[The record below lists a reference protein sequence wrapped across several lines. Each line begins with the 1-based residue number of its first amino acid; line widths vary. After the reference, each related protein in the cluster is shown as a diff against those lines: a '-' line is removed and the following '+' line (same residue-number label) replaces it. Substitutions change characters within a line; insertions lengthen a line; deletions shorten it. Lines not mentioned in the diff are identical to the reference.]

1 MDSPWLVLLC
11 QSCDRA
17 FGKPSGGKDLRCPHC
32 NHADSKVLSRHMNA
46 SEASN
51 AVSVANVPPEIRDQ
65 LSSWLDGQEKVT
77 SMSDSGS
84 IDGRSIL
91 SQAADENGLITI
103 DSLQIILSKA
113 NLKMGAE
120 AFAERACAEGELLQD
135 GPNRWKRA

>member
-1 MDSPWLVLLC
+1 MDPPWLVLLC
-11 QSCDRA
+11 QSCERA
-17 FGKPSGGKDLRCPHC
+17 FGKPSGSKNLRCPHC
-32 NHADSKVLSRHMNA
+32 NHGDSKVLSRHMNA

-65 LSSWLDGQEKVT
+65 LSSWLDEQEQVT

-103 DSLQIILSKA
+103 DSLQIVLRKT
-113 NLKMGAE
+113 NFKMGAE

-135 GPNRWKRA
+135 GHNRWKRA

>member
-1 MDSPWLVLLC
+1 MDPPWLVLLC

-17 FGKPSGGKDLRCPHC
+17 FGKPNGSKDLRCPHC
-32 NHADSKVLSRHMNA
+32 NHGDSKVLSRHMNA

-65 LSSWLDGQEKVT
+65 LSSWLDEQEQVT

-91 SQAADENGLITI
+91 SQAADENGFITI
-103 DSLQIILSKA
+103 DSLQIILTKA

-120 AFAERACAEGELLQD
+120 AFVERACAEGELLQD

>member
-1 MDSPWLVLLC
+1 MDPPWLVLLC

-17 FGKPSGGKDLRCPHC
+17 FGKPNGSKDLRCPHC
-32 NHADSKVLSRHMNA
+32 NHGDSKVLSRHMNA

-65 LSSWLDGQEKVT
+65 LSSWLDEQEQVT

-91 SQAADENGLITI
+91 SQATDENGFITI
-103 DSLQIILSKA
+103 DSLQIILTKA

>member
-1 MDSPWLVLLC
+1 MDPPWLVLLC

-17 FGKPSGGKDLRCPHC
+17 FGKPNGSKDLRCPHC
-32 NHADSKVLSRHMNA
+32 NHGDSKVLSRHMNA

-65 LSSWLDGQEKVT
+65 LSSWLDEQEQVT

-91 SQAADENGLITI
+91 SQAADENGFITI
-103 DSLQIILSKA
+103 DSLQIILTKA

>member
-17 FGKPSGGKDLRCPHC
+17 FGKPNGSKDLRCPHC
-32 NHADSKVLSRHMNA
+32 NHGDSKVLSRHMNA

-65 LSSWLDGQEKVT
+65 LSSWLDEQEQVT

-91 SQAADENGLITI
+91 SQAADENGFITI
-103 DSLQIILSKA
+103 DSLQIILTKA
-113 NLKMGAE
+113 NLKSFPF
-120 AFAERACAEGELLQD
+120 AFAF
-135 GPNRWKRA
+135 